1 MHITDQLSYSTI
13 RIECKT
19 NAGYSS
25 TGTGFF
31 FNFCC
36 ENNTCRPAIVTN
48 KHVIK
53 DATECNLIFTLADSS
68 GNPIDEKH
76 WIANIIGLQS
86 AWKLHPDPDI
96 DLCVMPIANII
107 NHLNANGIR
116 PFYIGL
122 DISLIP
128 SEKQKA
134 ELQAI
139 EDIIMVGYPDGIW
152 DKINNKPIFRK
163 GITATH
169 PNKNYNGKKEFLID
183 AACFNG
189 SSGSP
194 IFIYNEIGYLTGNT
208 FNLGQKRLLFM
219 GVLRAGHLHS
229 IKGDICIA
237 DQALKPVSLSYIPN
251 NLGIVI
257 KSENLLYFEEMF
269 RKGLNH

>member
-86 AWKLHPDPDI
+86 A
-96 DLCVMPIANII
+96 DL
-107 NHLNANGIR
+107 
-116 PFYIGL
+116 
-122 DISLIP
+122 
-128 SEKQKA
+128 SE
-134 ELQAI
+134 
-139 EDIIMVGYPDGIW
+139 
-152 DKINNKPIFRK
+152 
-163 GITATH
+163 
-169 PNKNYNGKKEFLID
+169 
-183 AACFNG
+183 
-189 SSGSP
+189 
-194 IFIYNEIGYLTGNT
+194 
-208 FNLGQKRLLFM
+208 
-219 GVLRAGHLHS
+219 
-229 IKGDICIA
+229 
-237 DQALKPVSLSYIPN
+237 
-251 NLGIVI
+251 
-257 KSENLLYFEEMF
+257 
-269 RKGLNH
+269 